1 MWKMCRQT
9 KQRYVLPC
17 AVQSGDSADS
27 TNQFV
32 KTGKRKWYLSSRKV
46 TILDFAAKGLRAGKM
61 CFCCFLL
68 DSRPCRGR
76 VL

>member
-32 KTGKRKWYLSSRKV
+32 KNRQK
-46 TILDFAAKGLRAGKM
+46 KM
-61 CFCCFLL
+61 VPFLTESHHFGFCCK
-68 DSRPCRGR
+68 R
-76 VL
+76 VARR